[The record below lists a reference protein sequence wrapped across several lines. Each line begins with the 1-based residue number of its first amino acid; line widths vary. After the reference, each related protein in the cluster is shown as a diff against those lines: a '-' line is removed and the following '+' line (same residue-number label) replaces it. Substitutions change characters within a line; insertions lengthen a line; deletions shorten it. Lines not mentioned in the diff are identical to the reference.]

1 MSTLAQIRAKVS
13 ARFSKVDPNNK
24 VWDLNSIKDKINDA
38 IEQIQSA
45 GSYSWPFNE
54 KSYSGSTVISQAGY
68 DLPSGFVRLKDANL
82 QNVYYNGYG
91 HLIGSTREYLKSIY
105 GVLTATGT
113 PYYFYFY
120 ADQINFY
127 YIPNAV
133 ATFSFDYLGAVTA
146 MAEEDDESGLP
157 SRFDRAIVDYVEFL
171 CWQEVPSANDKQ
183 QRAYENYLLSISERF
198 ANDLGRQQESN
209 YQFTYPTL

>member
-1 MSTLAQIRAKVS
+1 MSTLAEIRARVS
-13 ARFSKVDPNNK
+13 NRFSKVDPNNR
-24 VWDLNSIKDKINDA
+24 VWDQDSIKSKINDA

-45 GSYSWPFNE
+45 GNYSWPFNE
-54 KSYSGSTVISQAGY
+54 KSYTGNTVISQAGY
-68 DLPSGFVRLKDANL
+68 DLPANFVRLKDGDFR
-82 QNVYYNGYG
+82 NVYHSTYGY
-91 HLIGSTREYLKSIY
+91 LIGSTRESLRSIY
-105 GVLTATGT
+105 GILTATGT
-113 PYYFYFY
+113 PTYFYFY
-120 ADQINFY
+120 ANQINFY

-146 MAEEDDESGLP
+146 MDAEDDDSGLP
-157 SRFDRAIVDYVEFL
+157 SRFDKAIVDYVEFL

-183 QRAYENYLLSISERF
+183 QKAYENYLLSMSERF